1 MVIAAWS
8 VAPAAADDEG
18 WIRLFD
24 GQRNKLLHNRVYAN
38 ASLGIDLGAAG
49 VNPIHNAGDPATADL
64 PNRGINA
71 PAIAWARGGR
81 HAGRL
86 VGLFNS
92 SNGSYVLQAFSND
105 SS

>member
-1 MVIAAWS
+1 M
-8 VAPAAADDEG
+8 
-18 WIRLFD
+18 
-24 GQRNKLLHNRVYAN
+24 
-38 ASLGIDLGAAG
+38 
-49 VNPIHNAGDPATADL
+49 NPIHNAGDPATADL

-105 SS
+105 SCDASGRGEGQRTLAISLLAIDNQQPGSNGSVVFDLPIE